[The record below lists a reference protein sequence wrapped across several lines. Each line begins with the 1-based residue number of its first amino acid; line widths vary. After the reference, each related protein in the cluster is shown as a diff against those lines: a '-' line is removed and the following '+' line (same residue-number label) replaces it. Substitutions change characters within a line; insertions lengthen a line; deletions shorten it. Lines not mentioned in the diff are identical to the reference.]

1 MYWKYKSATQEKS
14 NQGSS
19 AGNKI
24 KEFEEIASASPRK
37 KNYKLAIFAAMTHLF
52 RLRRIRWV
60 SHKHNYLVINDGK
73 NTDP

>member
-24 KEFEEIASASPRK
+24 KEFEEIASPRN
-37 KNYKLAIFAAMTHLF
+37 KNYKSIAATIHYLNPIF
-52 RLRRIRWV
+52 
-60 SHKHNYLVINDGK
+60 NY
-73 NTDP
+73 